1 MESGTIVNQKC
12 GIRLIEPEPFAGQDR
27 LMTLTSRQIQNVV
40 SRHYEDP
47 EDRGRSCRACGR
59 PWPCDVRQ
67 IALALGWS
75 PELPVEAVAF
85 EAMPLEP
92 LDAPLAPLERPIVP
106 AARRRSRRTPAQ
118 PSVSA

>member
-1 MESGTIVNQKC
+1 
-12 GIRLIEPEPFAGQDR
+12 
-27 LMTLTSRQIQNVV
+27 MTLTSRQIQNVV

-85 EAMPLEP
+85 DM
-92 LDAPLAPLERPIVP
+92 APFESAPLELARPIVP
-106 AARRRSRRTPAQ
+106 AARRRNRRTPAQ

>member
-75 PELPVEAVAF
+75 PELPAEAATLEAAPF
-85 EAMPLEP
+85 ESAPLE
-92 LDAPLAPLERPIVP
+92 LERPIVP

>member
-1 MESGTIVNQKC
+1 
-12 GIRLIEPEPFAGQDR
+12 
-27 LMTLTSRQIQNVV
+27 MTLTSRQIQNVV

-75 PELPVEAVAF
+75 PELPVETTTLEAAPF
-85 EAMPLEP
+85 ESAPLE
-92 LDAPLAPLERPIVP
+92 LERPIVP

>member
-1 MESGTIVNQKC
+1 
-12 GIRLIEPEPFAGQDR
+12 
-27 LMTLTSRQIQNVV
+27 MTLTSRQIQDVV

-75 PELPVEAVAF
+75 PELPVEAVALEAVALEAAPF
-85 EAMPLEP
+85 ESVPLE
-92 LDAPLAPLERPIVP
+92 PLERPIVP
-106 AARRRSRRTPAQ
+106 AARRRSRRTPAH
-118 PSVSA
+118 PGVSA

>member
-1 MESGTIVNQKC
+1 
-12 GIRLIEPEPFAGQDR
+12 
-27 LMTLTSRQIQNVV
+27 MTLTSRQIQNVV

-75 PELPVEAVAF
+75 PELPVEAVTF
-85 EAMPLEP
+85 EA
-92 LDAPLAPLERPIVP
+92 APFESVPFEPLERPIVP

-118 PSVSA
+118 PGVSA

>member
-1 MESGTIVNQKC
+1 
-12 GIRLIEPEPFAGQDR
+12 
-27 LMTLTSRQIQNVV
+27 MTLTSRQIQNVV

-75 PELPVEAVAF
+75 PEEPVDAAPF
-85 EAMPLEP
+85 EP
-92 LDAPLAPLERPIVP
+92 LDAMPFEPLGRPIVP
-106 AARRRSRRTPAQ
+106 AAPRRSRRTPAR